1 MPTMRRINLWWVLAA
16 VLGLRLASMWLF
28 PLIDTSE
35 PRYAEIAR
43 LMAQSGDWITPW
55 FKPGV
60 PFWGKPPLSFWT
72 EALSIKM
79 LGVNAFAA
87 RLPSWLATAG
97 TIWLLAAYACSHY
110 GKRVAKRAALIYC
123 TCSLVYVLSGA
134 VLTDPFLVLGTTWA
148 MTSLPMAARK
158 PVWYW
163 RYGFFI
169 GMAIGLLAKGPLAL
183 VLVAGPL
190 VPWLLWYKPARSVFP
205 ALPWTPGLLQ
215 TGKSSWQA

>member
-1 MPTMRRINLWWVLAA
+1 
-16 VLGLRLASMWLF
+16 
-28 PLIDTSE
+28 
-35 PRYAEIAR
+35 
-43 LMAQSGDWITPW
+43 
-55 FKPGV
+55 
-60 PFWGKPPLSFWT
+60 
-72 EALSIKM
+72 M

-169 GMAIGLLAKGPLAL
+169 GLAIGLLAKGPLAL

-190 VPWLLWYKPARSVFP
+190 VPWLLWYKPARSVLR
-205 ALPWTPGLLQ
+205 ALPWTTGLLLTAAISIPWYIAADIKT
-215 TGKSSWQA
+215 TGFLHYFLVGEHFLRFVDPGWTGDLYGTAHAHARGTIWPEWLE